1 MEGATDII
9 YNTLRATGLTWD
21 EGPDI
26 GGPVGPYVQS
36 QRMGMFKQYAEQLV
50 KAGKAYYCFCTEERL
65 NDLHEQQK
73 ANGEMSHY
81 DGHCRDLP
89 QEEIN
94 AKLAA
99 GVPYVIRQKIPAEG
113 VTGFDDVV
121 YGHIEVNN
129 SELDDQ
135 ILIKTDGMPTYNF
148 ANVVDDHL
156 MGITHVIRGSEYLSS
171 TPKYNLLYQAFGWEV
186 PTYIHCPP
194 VMKDAQHKLSKR
206 NGDASYQDLVAKGY
220 LPAAVLNYLLL
231 LGWAPEGEQEIFS
244 LDEMIKIWDPARIS
258 KSPAIFDP
266 LKLRAINAAYIRALP
281 AEEFRKLADPFIDQ
295 AVHVQID
302 RDLLCANLQPRCEVL
317 EDIPPQLDFFDAVL
331 PIDAEM
337 YRNKK
342 QKTTPE
348 SAKEA
353 LSALLPVL
361 EAQTDYDT
369 QKISASYAASIRN
382 TSGTSVTNKVASLQV
397 QLEQKQANAASLQ
410 EKLTEAQEDY
420 QDALETYE
428 AAKEGYEGAGTDN
441 TVNFMTIQNG
451 YLSARSKYQ
460 QAKSALTQAE
470 DALSENESAITDLQ
484 NQLAAAQA
492 KQKID
497 KLDTEE
503 TYQEAVITGQN
514 AQTTYNA
521 AVEDLKETLQEAEET
536 KEKREE
542 QLQAFEDFVGSDG
555 ILYATE
561 DGVITEVSYEAGDR
575 LTTTGALFSY
585 ATSDDMRIS
594 VDVTQED
601 IVDLQVGDAVDITF
615 TAYPEDSYTGSI
627 LSINTTA
634 TSDYSNT
641 VSYTV
646 EISVEG
652 ELEQLYGGMTA
663 DVIFVTEEK
672 EDVLYVSRKA
682 IVEENGKTY
691 VYRKTALGGR
701 ELAEVETGITNGVD
715 IEILSGLEEGDTI
728 YLASKV
734 SSEAEVKSTEETADS
749 GSSSDTAVGSDMEL
763 QEFDESLMPEDM
775 QMPSGGA
782 MPQGGPGGSGSDS
795 FGGGMPG
802 GPGGQ

>member
-1 MEGATDII
+1 MKLKRPHFEK
-9 YNTLRATGLTWD
+9 LKSLTK
-21 EGPDI
+21 
-26 GGPVGPYVQS
+26 
-36 QRMGMFKQYAEQLV
+36 KQKKLIL
-50 KAGKAYYCFCTEERL
+50 AGIA
-65 NDLHEQQK
+65 
-73 ANGEMSHY
+73 
-81 DGHCRDLP
+81 
-89 QEEIN
+89 
-94 AKLAA
+94 
-99 GVPYVIRQKIPAEG
+99 
-113 VTGFDDVV
+113 
-121 YGHIEVNN
+121 
-129 SELDDQ
+129 
-135 ILIKTDGMPTYNF
+135 
-148 ANVVDDHL
+148 
-156 MGITHVIRGSEYLSS
+156 
-171 TPKYNLLYQAFGWEV
+171 
-186 PTYIHCPP
+186 
-194 VMKDAQHKLSKR
+194 
-206 NGDASYQDLVAKGY
+206 
-220 LPAAVLNYLLL
+220 LLL
-231 LGWAPEGEQEIFS
+231 LILAACYTVFIAPLLQKEQWIYKEETVERGTLKVGVTESGSLEYNTKSIDYDLTLDVSDDDEDDSDDDDDTVQKYLKIEEIYAASGQRVTEGEE
-244 LDEMIKIWDPARIS
+244 L
-258 KSPAIFDP
+258 
-266 LKLRAINAAYIRALP
+266 LKFTEDSVEAVRALLQNAVVEAQADY
-281 AEEFRKLADPFIDQ
+281 AE
-295 AVHVQID
+295 
-302 RDLLCANLQPRCEVL
+302 
-317 EDIPPQLDFFDAVL
+317 
-331 PIDAEM
+331 AEST
-337 YRNKK
+337 Y
-342 QKTTPE
+342 E
-348 SAKEA
+348 
-353 LSALLPVL
+353 LSLL

-782 MPQGGPGGSGSDS
+782 MPQGGPGGGNSGS
-795 FGGGMPG
+795 FGGGMPR

>member
-1 MEGATDII
+1 MKLKSPHFDK
-9 YNTLRATGLTWD
+9 LKSLTK
-21 EGPDI
+21 
-26 GGPVGPYVQS
+26 
-36 QRMGMFKQYAEQLV
+36 KQKKLIL
-50 KAGKAYYCFCTEERL
+50 AGIA
-65 NDLHEQQK
+65 
-73 ANGEMSHY
+73 
-81 DGHCRDLP
+81 
-89 QEEIN
+89 
-94 AKLAA
+94 
-99 GVPYVIRQKIPAEG
+99 
-113 VTGFDDVV
+113 
-121 YGHIEVNN
+121 
-129 SELDDQ
+129 
-135 ILIKTDGMPTYNF
+135 
-148 ANVVDDHL
+148 
-156 MGITHVIRGSEYLSS
+156 
-171 TPKYNLLYQAFGWEV
+171 
-186 PTYIHCPP
+186 
-194 VMKDAQHKLSKR
+194 
-206 NGDASYQDLVAKGY
+206 
-220 LPAAVLNYLLL
+220 LLL
-231 LGWAPEGEQEIFS
+231 LILAACYTVFIAPLLQKEQWIYKEETVERGTLKVGVTESGSLEYNTKSIDYDLTLDVSDDDEDDSDDDDDTVQKYLKIEEIYAASGQRVTEGEE
-244 LDEMIKIWDPARIS
+244 L
-258 KSPAIFDP
+258 
-266 LKLRAINAAYIRALP
+266 LKFTEDSVEAVRALLQNAVVEAQADY
-281 AEEFRKLADPFIDQ
+281 AE
-295 AVHVQID
+295 
-302 RDLLCANLQPRCEVL
+302 
-317 EDIPPQLDFFDAVL
+317 
-331 PIDAEM
+331 AEST
-337 YRNKK
+337 Y
-342 QKTTPE
+342 E
-348 SAKEA
+348 
-353 LSALLPVL
+353 LSLL

-397 QLEQKQANAASLQ
+397 QLEQKQANTASLQ
-410 EKLTEAQEDY
+410 EKLTETQEDY

-782 MPQGGPGGSGSDS
+782 MPQGGPGGGNSGS
-795 FGGGMPG
+795 FGGGMPR

>member
-1 MEGATDII
+1 MKLKRPHFDK
-9 YNTLRATGLTWD
+9 LKSLT
-21 EGPDI
+21 
-26 GGPVGPYVQS
+26 
-36 QRMGMFKQYAEQLV
+36 
-50 KAGKAYYCFCTEERL
+50 
-65 NDLHEQQK
+65 
-73 ANGEMSHY
+73 
-81 DGHCRDLP
+81 
-89 QEEIN
+89 
-94 AKLAA
+94 
-99 GVPYVIRQKIPAEG
+99 
-113 VTGFDDVV
+113 
-121 YGHIEVNN
+121 
-129 SELDDQ
+129 
-135 ILIKTDGMPTYNF
+135 
-148 ANVVDDHL
+148 
-156 MGITHVIRGSEYLSS
+156 
-171 TPKYNLLYQAFGWEV
+171 
-186 PTYIHCPP
+186 
-194 VMKDAQHKLSKR
+194 
-206 NGDASYQDLVAKGY
+206 
-220 LPAAVLNYLLL
+220 
-231 LGWAPEGEQEIFS
+231 
-244 LDEMIKIWDPARIS
+244 
-258 KSPAIFDP
+258 
-266 LKLRAINAAYIRALP
+266 
-281 AEEFRKLADPFIDQ
+281 
-295 AVHVQID
+295 
-302 RDLLCANLQPRCEVL
+302 
-317 EDIPPQLDFFDAVL
+317 
-331 PIDAEM
+331 
-337 YRNKK
+337 KK
-342 QKTTPE
+342 QKKLILAGIALFLLILAASYTVFIAPLLQKEQWIYKEETVERGTLKVGVTE
-348 SAKEA
+348 SGSLEYNTKSIDYDLNLDVSDDDEDDSDDDDDTVQKYLKIEEIYAASGQRVTEGEELLKFTEDSVEA
-353 LSALLPVL
+353 VRALLQNAVVEAQADYAEAESTYELSLL

-652 ELEQLYGGMTA
+652 ALEKLYGGMTA

-672 EDVLYVSRKA
+672 EDILYVSRKA

-782 MPQGGPGGSGSDS
+782 MPQGGPGGSGSGS

>member
-1 MEGATDII
+1 MKLKRPHFDK
-9 YNTLRATGLTWD
+9 LKSLT
-21 EGPDI
+21 
-26 GGPVGPYVQS
+26 
-36 QRMGMFKQYAEQLV
+36 
-50 KAGKAYYCFCTEERL
+50 
-65 NDLHEQQK
+65 
-73 ANGEMSHY
+73 
-81 DGHCRDLP
+81 
-89 QEEIN
+89 
-94 AKLAA
+94 
-99 GVPYVIRQKIPAEG
+99 
-113 VTGFDDVV
+113 
-121 YGHIEVNN
+121 
-129 SELDDQ
+129 
-135 ILIKTDGMPTYNF
+135 
-148 ANVVDDHL
+148 
-156 MGITHVIRGSEYLSS
+156 
-171 TPKYNLLYQAFGWEV
+171 
-186 PTYIHCPP
+186 
-194 VMKDAQHKLSKR
+194 
-206 NGDASYQDLVAKGY
+206 
-220 LPAAVLNYLLL
+220 
-231 LGWAPEGEQEIFS
+231 
-244 LDEMIKIWDPARIS
+244 
-258 KSPAIFDP
+258 
-266 LKLRAINAAYIRALP
+266 
-281 AEEFRKLADPFIDQ
+281 
-295 AVHVQID
+295 
-302 RDLLCANLQPRCEVL
+302 
-317 EDIPPQLDFFDAVL
+317 
-331 PIDAEM
+331 
-337 YRNKK
+337 KK
-342 QKTTPE
+342 QKKLILAGIALFLLILAASYTVFIAPLLQKEQWIYKEETVERGTLKVGVTE
-348 SAKEA
+348 SGSLEYNTKSIDYNLDLDVSDDDEDDSEEDDDDTVQKYLKIEEIYAASGQRVTEGEELLKFTEDSVEA
-353 LSALLPVL
+353 VRALLQNAVVEAQADYAEAESTYELSLL

-397 QLEQKQANAASLQ
+397 QLEQKQANTASLQ
-410 EKLTEAQEDY
+410 EKLTETQEDY
-420 QDALETYE
+420 QDALEDYE

-521 AVEDLKETLQEAEET
+521 TVEDLKETLQEAEET

-555 ILYATE
+555 IIYATE

-575 LTTTGALFSY
+575 LTTGALSSY

-601 IVDLQVGDAVDITF
+601 IVDLKVGDAVDITF

-734 SSEAEVKSTEETADS
+734 SSEEEVKSTEETADS
-749 GSSSDTAVGSDMEL
+749 GSSSDTAVGSDT
-763 QEFDESLMPEDM
+763 EFGMSEDM
-775 QMPSGGA
+775 QMPGGGD
-782 MPQGGPGGSGSDS
+782 MPQGGPGGGNSGN

>member
-1 MEGATDII
+1 MKLKRPHFEK
-9 YNTLRATGLTWD
+9 LKSLTK
-21 EGPDI
+21 
-26 GGPVGPYVQS
+26 
-36 QRMGMFKQYAEQLV
+36 KQKKLIL
-50 KAGKAYYCFCTEERL
+50 AGIA
-65 NDLHEQQK
+65 
-73 ANGEMSHY
+73 
-81 DGHCRDLP
+81 
-89 QEEIN
+89 
-94 AKLAA
+94 
-99 GVPYVIRQKIPAEG
+99 
-113 VTGFDDVV
+113 
-121 YGHIEVNN
+121 
-129 SELDDQ
+129 
-135 ILIKTDGMPTYNF
+135 
-148 ANVVDDHL
+148 
-156 MGITHVIRGSEYLSS
+156 
-171 TPKYNLLYQAFGWEV
+171 
-186 PTYIHCPP
+186 
-194 VMKDAQHKLSKR
+194 
-206 NGDASYQDLVAKGY
+206 
-220 LPAAVLNYLLL
+220 LLL
-231 LGWAPEGEQEIFS
+231 LILAACYTVFIAPYLQKEQWIYKEETVERGTLKVGVTESGSLEYNTKSVDYDLDLDVSDDDDDSEDGDDDDDTVQKYLKIEEIYAASGQRVTEGEE
-244 LDEMIKIWDPARIS
+244 L
-258 KSPAIFDP
+258 
-266 LKLRAINAAYIRALP
+266 LKFTEDSVEAVRALLQNAVVEAQADY
-281 AEEFRKLADPFIDQ
+281 AE
-295 AVHVQID
+295 
-302 RDLLCANLQPRCEVL
+302 
-317 EDIPPQLDFFDAVL
+317 
-331 PIDAEM
+331 AEST
-337 YRNKK
+337 Y
-342 QKTTPE
+342 E
-348 SAKEA
+348 
-353 LSALLPVL
+353 LSLL

-382 TSGTSVTNKVASLQV
+382 TSGTSVTNNVASLQV
-397 QLEQKQANAASLQ
+397 QLEQKQANTASLK

-428 AAKEGYEGAGTDN
+428 AAKEDYENAGMDN
-441 TVNFMTIQNG
+441 TVNYMIFQSG
-451 YLSARSKYQ
+451 YLSVRSQYQ

-470 DALSENESAITDLQ
+470 TAVADNENAITDLQ

-492 KQKID
+492 KQNID
-497 KLDTEE
+497 KLDAEE

-521 AVEDLKETLQEAEET
+521 TVEDLKETLQEAKET

-561 DGVITEVSYEAGDR
+561 DGVITEVSQEAGDR
-575 LTTTGALFSY
+575 LTTTGTLFSY
-585 ATSDDMRIS
+585 ATAEDLQIS

-646 EISVEG
+646 EISVEA

-691 VYRKTALGGR
+691 VYRKTALGGK
-701 ELAEVETGITNGVD
+701 ELSEVETGITNGVD

-734 SSEAEVKSTEETADS
+734 SSEAEVKCTEEASDS
-749 GSSSDTAVGSDMEL
+749 GSSTDTTTGGDMEF
-763 QEFDESLMPEDM
+763 QMSEDM
-775 QMPSGGA
+775 QMPGGGD
-782 MPQGGPGGSGSDS
+782 MPQGGPGGGNSGS

>member
-1 MEGATDII
+1 MKLKRPHFEK
-9 YNTLRATGLTWD
+9 LKSLTK
-21 EGPDI
+21 
-26 GGPVGPYVQS
+26 
-36 QRMGMFKQYAEQLV
+36 KQKKLIL
-50 KAGKAYYCFCTEERL
+50 AGIA
-65 NDLHEQQK
+65 
-73 ANGEMSHY
+73 
-81 DGHCRDLP
+81 
-89 QEEIN
+89 
-94 AKLAA
+94 
-99 GVPYVIRQKIPAEG
+99 
-113 VTGFDDVV
+113 
-121 YGHIEVNN
+121 
-129 SELDDQ
+129 
-135 ILIKTDGMPTYNF
+135 
-148 ANVVDDHL
+148 
-156 MGITHVIRGSEYLSS
+156 
-171 TPKYNLLYQAFGWEV
+171 
-186 PTYIHCPP
+186 
-194 VMKDAQHKLSKR
+194 
-206 NGDASYQDLVAKGY
+206 
-220 LPAAVLNYLLL
+220 LLL
-231 LGWAPEGEQEIFS
+231 LILAACYTVFIAPLLQKEQWIYKEETVERGTLKVGVTESGSLEYNTKSIDYDLNLDVSDDDEDDSDDDDDTVQKYLKIEEIYAASGQRVMEGEE
-244 LDEMIKIWDPARIS
+244 L
-258 KSPAIFDP
+258 
-266 LKLRAINAAYIRALP
+266 LKFTEDSVEAVRALLQNAVVKAQSDY
-281 AEEFRKLADPFIDQ
+281 AE
-295 AVHVQID
+295 
-302 RDLLCANLQPRCEVL
+302 
-317 EDIPPQLDFFDAVL
+317 
-331 PIDAEM
+331 AEST
-337 YRNKK
+337 Y
-342 QKTTPE
+342 E
-348 SAKEA
+348 
-353 LSALLPVL
+353 LSLL

-382 TSGTSVTNKVASLQV
+382 TSGTSVTNNVASLQV
-397 QLEQKQANAASLQ
+397 QLEQKQANTASLQ
-410 EKLTEAQEDY
+410 EKLTQAQEDY

-451 YLSARSKYQ
+451 YLSARTKYQ

-470 DALSENESAITDLQ
+470 TAVTDNENAITELT

-503 TYQEAVITGQN
+503 TYQEA
-514 AQTTYNA
+514 
-521 AVEDLKETLQEAEET
+521 EET

-542 QLQAFEDFVGSDG
+542 QLEAFEDFVGSDG

-749 GSSSDTAVGSDMEL
+749 GSGSDTAVGSDT
-763 QEFDESLMPEDM
+763 EFEMSEDM
-775 QMPSGGA
+775 QMPGGGD
-782 MPQGGPGGSGSDS
+782 MPQGGPGGGNSGS
-795 FGGGMPG
+795 FGGGMPR

>member
-1 MEGATDII
+1 M
-9 YNTLRATGLTWD
+9 
-21 EGPDI
+21 
-26 GGPVGPYVQS
+26 
-36 QRMGMFKQYAEQLV
+36 
-50 KAGKAYYCFCTEERL
+50 
-65 NDLHEQQK
+65 
-73 ANGEMSHY
+73 
-81 DGHCRDLP
+81 
-89 QEEIN
+89 
-94 AKLAA
+94 KL
-99 GVPYVIRQKIPAEG
+99 
-113 VTGFDDVV
+113 
-121 YGHIEVNN
+121 
-129 SELDDQ
+129 
-135 ILIKTDGMPTYNF
+135 
-148 ANVVDDHL
+148 
-156 MGITHVIRGSEYLSS
+156 
-171 TPKYNLLYQAFGWEV
+171 
-186 PTYIHCPP
+186 
-194 VMKDAQHKLSKR
+194 
-206 NGDASYQDLVAKGY
+206 
-220 LPAAVLNYLLL
+220 
-231 LGWAPEGEQEIFS
+231 
-244 LDEMIKIWDPARIS
+244 
-258 KSPAIFDP
+258 KSPHFDK
-266 LKLRAINAAYIRALP
+266 LKSLT
-281 AEEFRKLADPFIDQ
+281 
-295 AVHVQID
+295 
-302 RDLLCANLQPRCEVL
+302 
-317 EDIPPQLDFFDAVL
+317 
-331 PIDAEM
+331 
-337 YRNKK
+337 KK
-342 QKTTPE
+342 QKKLILAGIALFLLILAASYTVFIAPLLQKEQWIYKEETVERGTLKVGVTE
-348 SAKEA
+348 SGSLEYNTKSIDYDLNLDVSDDDEDDSDDDDDTVQKYLKIEEIYAASGQRVTEGEELLKFTEDSVEA
-353 LSALLPVL
+353 VRALLQNAVVEAQADYAEAESTYELSLL

-521 AVEDLKETLQEAEET
+521 VVEDLKETLQEAEET

-782 MPQGGPGGSGSDS
+782 MPQGGPGGGNSGS
-795 FGGGMPG
+795 FGGGMPR

>member
-1 MEGATDII
+1 M
-9 YNTLRATGLTWD
+9 
-21 EGPDI
+21 
-26 GGPVGPYVQS
+26 
-36 QRMGMFKQYAEQLV
+36 
-50 KAGKAYYCFCTEERL
+50 
-65 NDLHEQQK
+65 
-73 ANGEMSHY
+73 
-81 DGHCRDLP
+81 
-89 QEEIN
+89 
-94 AKLAA
+94 KL
-99 GVPYVIRQKIPAEG
+99 
-113 VTGFDDVV
+113 
-121 YGHIEVNN
+121 
-129 SELDDQ
+129 
-135 ILIKTDGMPTYNF
+135 
-148 ANVVDDHL
+148 
-156 MGITHVIRGSEYLSS
+156 
-171 TPKYNLLYQAFGWEV
+171 
-186 PTYIHCPP
+186 
-194 VMKDAQHKLSKR
+194 
-206 NGDASYQDLVAKGY
+206 
-220 LPAAVLNYLLL
+220 
-231 LGWAPEGEQEIFS
+231 
-244 LDEMIKIWDPARIS
+244 
-258 KSPAIFDP
+258 KSPHFDK
-266 LKLRAINAAYIRALP
+266 LKSLT
-281 AEEFRKLADPFIDQ
+281 
-295 AVHVQID
+295 
-302 RDLLCANLQPRCEVL
+302 
-317 EDIPPQLDFFDAVL
+317 
-331 PIDAEM
+331 
-337 YRNKK
+337 KK
-342 QKTTPE
+342 QKKLILAGIALFLLILAASYTVFIAPLLQKEQWIYKEETVERGTLKVGVTE
-348 SAKEA
+348 SGSLEYNTKSIDYDLNLDVSDDDEDDSDDDDDTVQKYLKIEEIYAASGQRVTEGEELLKFTEDSVEA
-353 LSALLPVL
+353 VRALLQNAVVEAQADYAEAESTYELSLL

-397 QLEQKQANAASLQ
+397 QLEQKQANTASLQ
-410 EKLTEAQEDY
+410 EKLTETQEDY
-420 QDALETYE
+420 QDALEDYE

-652 ELEQLYGGMTA
+652 ALEKLYGRMTA

-672 EDVLYVSRKA
+672 EDILYVSRKA

-691 VYRKTALGGR
+691 VYRKTALGGK

-734 SSEAEVKSTEETADS
+734 SSEAEVKSTQEDS
-749 GSSSDTAVGSDMEL
+749 GSSADTTTGSDMEL
-763 QEFDESLMPEDM
+763 QEFDESLMPEDI

-782 MPQGGPGGSGSDS
+782 MPQGGPGGGDSGS

>member
-1 MEGATDII
+1 MEAV
-9 YNTLRATGLTWD
+9 RALLQNAVVEAQAD
-21 EGPDI
+21 
-26 GGPVGPYVQS
+26 
-36 QRMGMFKQYAEQLV
+36 YAE
-50 KAGKAYYCFCTEERL
+50 
-65 NDLHEQQK
+65 
-73 ANGEMSHY
+73 
-81 DGHCRDLP
+81 
-89 QEEIN
+89 
-94 AKLAA
+94 
-99 GVPYVIRQKIPAEG
+99 AES
-113 VTGFDDVV
+113 T
-121 YGHIEVNN
+121 Y
-129 SELDDQ
+129 EL
-135 ILIKTDGMPTYNF
+135 
-148 ANVVDDHL
+148 
-156 MGITHVIRGSEYLSS
+156 
-171 TPKYNLLYQAFGWEV
+171 
-186 PTYIHCPP
+186 
-194 VMKDAQHKLSKR
+194 
-206 NGDASYQDLVAKGY
+206 
-220 LPAAVLNYLLL
+220 
-231 LGWAPEGEQEIFS
+231 S
-244 LDEMIKIWDPARIS
+244 L
-258 KSPAIFDP
+258 
-266 LKLRAINAAYIRALP
+266 
-281 AEEFRKLADPFIDQ
+281 
-295 AVHVQID
+295 
-302 RDLLCANLQPRCEVL
+302 
-317 EDIPPQLDFFDAVL
+317 
-331 PIDAEM
+331 
-337 YRNKK
+337 
-342 QKTTPE
+342 
-348 SAKEA
+348 
-353 LSALLPVL
+353 L

-382 TSGTSVTNKVASLQV
+382 TSGTSVTNNVASLQV
-397 QLEQKQANAASLQ
+397 QLEQKKANTASLQ
-410 EKLTEAQEDY
+410 EKLAEAQEDY

-428 AAKEGYEGAGTDN
+428 AAGEGYEDAGMDN
-441 TVNFMTIQNG
+441 TVNFMVIQSG
-451 YLSARSKYQ
+451 YLSAKTQYQ

-470 DALSENESAITDLQ
+470 TAVTDNESAIADLE
-484 NQLAAAQA
+484 NQLTAARA
-492 KQKID
+492 KQNID
-497 KLDTEE
+497 RLDTEE

-514 AQTTYNA
+514 AETTYNA

-542 QLQAFEDFVGSDG
+542 QLQAFEDFVGSNG

-749 GSSSDTAVGSDMEL
+749 GSSADTTTGSDMEL
-763 QEFDESLMPEDM
+763 QKFDESLMPEDM
-775 QMPSGGA
+775 QMPSGGE
-782 MPQGGPGGSGSDS
+782 MPQGGPGGSNSDS

>member
-1 MEGATDII
+1 MKLKSPHFDK
-9 YNTLRATGLTWD
+9 LKSLTK
-21 EGPDI
+21 
-26 GGPVGPYVQS
+26 
-36 QRMGMFKQYAEQLV
+36 KQKKLIL
-50 KAGKAYYCFCTEERL
+50 AGIA
-65 NDLHEQQK
+65 
-73 ANGEMSHY
+73 
-81 DGHCRDLP
+81 
-89 QEEIN
+89 
-94 AKLAA
+94 
-99 GVPYVIRQKIPAEG
+99 
-113 VTGFDDVV
+113 
-121 YGHIEVNN
+121 
-129 SELDDQ
+129 
-135 ILIKTDGMPTYNF
+135 
-148 ANVVDDHL
+148 
-156 MGITHVIRGSEYLSS
+156 
-171 TPKYNLLYQAFGWEV
+171 
-186 PTYIHCPP
+186 
-194 VMKDAQHKLSKR
+194 
-206 NGDASYQDLVAKGY
+206 
-220 LPAAVLNYLLL
+220 LLL
-231 LGWAPEGEQEIFS
+231 LILAACYTVFIAPLLQKEQWIYKEETVERGTLKVGVTESGSLEYNTKSIDYDLTLDVSDDDEDDSDDDDDTVQKYLKIEEIYAASGQRVTEGEE
-244 LDEMIKIWDPARIS
+244 L
-258 KSPAIFDP
+258 
-266 LKLRAINAAYIRALP
+266 LKFTEDSVEAVRALLQNAVVEAQADY
-281 AEEFRKLADPFIDQ
+281 AE
-295 AVHVQID
+295 
-302 RDLLCANLQPRCEVL
+302 
-317 EDIPPQLDFFDAVL
+317 
-331 PIDAEM
+331 AEST
-337 YRNKK
+337 Y
-342 QKTTPE
+342 E
-348 SAKEA
+348 
-353 LSALLPVL
+353 LSLL

-555 ILYATE
+555 IIYATE

-575 LTTTGALFSY
+575 LTTTGALSSY

-601 IVDLQVGDAVDITF
+601 IVDLQVGDAVDIAF
-615 TAYPEDSYTGSI
+615 TAYPEESYTGSI

-646 EISVEG
+646 EISAEG
-652 ELEQLYGGMTA
+652 ALEKLYGGMTA

-672 EDVLYVSRKA
+672 EDVIYVSRKA

-691 VYRKTALGGR
+691 VYRKTALGGK

-734 SSEAEVKSTEETADS
+734 SSEAEVKSTQEDS
-749 GSSSDTAVGSDMEL
+749 GSSADTTTGSDMEL
-763 QEFDESLMPEDM
+763 QEFNESLMPEDM

-782 MPQGGPGGSGSDS
+782 MPQGGPGGSNSDS

-802 GPGGQ
+802 GPGRQ

>member
-1 MEGATDII
+1 MKLKRPHFEK
-9 YNTLRATGLTWD
+9 LKSLTK
-21 EGPDI
+21 
-26 GGPVGPYVQS
+26 
-36 QRMGMFKQYAEQLV
+36 KQKKLIL
-50 KAGKAYYCFCTEERL
+50 AGIA
-65 NDLHEQQK
+65 
-73 ANGEMSHY
+73 
-81 DGHCRDLP
+81 
-89 QEEIN
+89 
-94 AKLAA
+94 
-99 GVPYVIRQKIPAEG
+99 
-113 VTGFDDVV
+113 
-121 YGHIEVNN
+121 
-129 SELDDQ
+129 
-135 ILIKTDGMPTYNF
+135 
-148 ANVVDDHL
+148 
-156 MGITHVIRGSEYLSS
+156 
-171 TPKYNLLYQAFGWEV
+171 
-186 PTYIHCPP
+186 
-194 VMKDAQHKLSKR
+194 
-206 NGDASYQDLVAKGY
+206 
-220 LPAAVLNYLLL
+220 LLL
-231 LGWAPEGEQEIFS
+231 LILAACYTVFIAPLLQKEQWIYKEETVERGTLKVGVTESGSLEYNTKSVDYDLDLDVSDDDDDSEDGDDEDDTVQKYLKIEEIYAASGQRVTEGEE
-244 LDEMIKIWDPARIS
+244 L
-258 KSPAIFDP
+258 
-266 LKLRAINAAYIRALP
+266 LKFTEDSVEAVRALLQNAMVEAQADY
-281 AEEFRKLADPFIDQ
+281 AE
-295 AVHVQID
+295 
-302 RDLLCANLQPRCEVL
+302 
-317 EDIPPQLDFFDAVL
+317 
-331 PIDAEM
+331 AEST
-337 YRNKK
+337 Y
-342 QKTTPE
+342 E
-348 SAKEA
+348 
-353 LSALLPVL
+353 LSLL

-382 TSGTSVTNKVASLQV
+382 TSGTSVTNNVASLQV
-397 QLEQKQANAASLQ
+397 QLEQKQANTASLQ

-428 AAKEGYEGAGTDN
+428 AAKEDYENAGMDN
-441 TVNFMTIQNG
+441 TVNYMIFQSG
-451 YLSARSKYQ
+451 YLSARSQYQ

-470 DALSENESAITDLQ
+470 TAVADNENAITDLQ

-492 KQKID
+492 KQNID
-497 KLDTEE
+497 KLDAEE

-521 AVEDLKETLQEAEET
+521 TVEDLKETLQEAEET

-561 DGVITEVSYEAGDR
+561 DGVITEVSQEAGDR
-575 LTTTGALFSY
+575 LTTTGTLFSY
-585 ATSDDMRIS
+585 ATAEDLQIS

-691 VYRKTALGGR
+691 VYRKTALGGK
-701 ELAEVETGITNGVD
+701 ELSEVETGITNGVD

-734 SSEAEVKSTEETADS
+734 SSEAEVKSTEEASDS
-749 GSSSDTAVGSDMEL
+749 GSSTDTTTGGDMEF
-763 QEFDESLMPEDM
+763 QMSEDM
-775 QMPSGGA
+775 QMPGGGD
-782 MPQGGPGGSGSDS
+782 MPQGGPWAGNSGS

>member
-1 MEGATDII
+1 MKLKSPHFDK
-9 YNTLRATGLTWD
+9 LKSLTK
-21 EGPDI
+21 
-26 GGPVGPYVQS
+26 
-36 QRMGMFKQYAEQLV
+36 KQKKLIL
-50 KAGKAYYCFCTEERL
+50 AGIA
-65 NDLHEQQK
+65 
-73 ANGEMSHY
+73 
-81 DGHCRDLP
+81 
-89 QEEIN
+89 
-94 AKLAA
+94 
-99 GVPYVIRQKIPAEG
+99 
-113 VTGFDDVV
+113 
-121 YGHIEVNN
+121 
-129 SELDDQ
+129 
-135 ILIKTDGMPTYNF
+135 
-148 ANVVDDHL
+148 
-156 MGITHVIRGSEYLSS
+156 
-171 TPKYNLLYQAFGWEV
+171 
-186 PTYIHCPP
+186 
-194 VMKDAQHKLSKR
+194 
-206 NGDASYQDLVAKGY
+206 
-220 LPAAVLNYLLL
+220 LLL
-231 LGWAPEGEQEIFS
+231 LILAACYTVFIAPLLQKEQWIYKEETVERGTLKVGVTESGSLEYNTKSIDYDLNLDVSDDDEDDSEEDDDDTVQKYLKIEEIYAASGQRVTEGEE
-244 LDEMIKIWDPARIS
+244 L
-258 KSPAIFDP
+258 
-266 LKLRAINAAYIRALP
+266 LKFTEDSVEAVRALLQNAVVEAQADY
-281 AEEFRKLADPFIDQ
+281 AE
-295 AVHVQID
+295 
-302 RDLLCANLQPRCEVL
+302 
-317 EDIPPQLDFFDAVL
+317 
-331 PIDAEM
+331 AEST
-337 YRNKK
+337 Y
-342 QKTTPE
+342 E
-348 SAKEA
+348 
-353 LSALLPVL
+353 LSLL

-382 TSGTSVTNKVASLQV
+382 TSGTSVTNNVASLQV
-397 QLEQKQANAASLQ
+397 QLEQKQANTASLQ
-410 EKLTEAQEDY
+410 EKLTETQEDY

-561 DGVITEVSYEAGDR
+561 DGVITEVSYEAGEGDR

-749 GSSSDTAVGSDMEL
+749 GSSSDTAVGSDME
-763 QEFDESLMPEDM
+763 FGKSEDM
-775 QMPSGGA
+775 QMPGGGD
-782 MPQGGPGGSGSDS
+782 MPQGGPGGSGSGS

>member
-1 MEGATDII
+1 MKLKRPHFDK
-9 YNTLRATGLTWD
+9 LKSLTK
-21 EGPDI
+21 
-26 GGPVGPYVQS
+26 
-36 QRMGMFKQYAEQLV
+36 KQKKLIL
-50 KAGKAYYCFCTEERL
+50 AGIA
-65 NDLHEQQK
+65 
-73 ANGEMSHY
+73 
-81 DGHCRDLP
+81 
-89 QEEIN
+89 
-94 AKLAA
+94 
-99 GVPYVIRQKIPAEG
+99 
-113 VTGFDDVV
+113 
-121 YGHIEVNN
+121 
-129 SELDDQ
+129 
-135 ILIKTDGMPTYNF
+135 
-148 ANVVDDHL
+148 
-156 MGITHVIRGSEYLSS
+156 
-171 TPKYNLLYQAFGWEV
+171 
-186 PTYIHCPP
+186 
-194 VMKDAQHKLSKR
+194 
-206 NGDASYQDLVAKGY
+206 
-220 LPAAVLNYLLL
+220 LLL
-231 LGWAPEGEQEIFS
+231 LILAACYTVFIAPLLQKEQWIYKEETVERGTLKVGVTESGSLEYNTKSIDYDLTLDVSDDDEDDSDDDDDTVQKYLKIEEIYAASGQRVTEGEE
-244 LDEMIKIWDPARIS
+244 L
-258 KSPAIFDP
+258 
-266 LKLRAINAAYIRALP
+266 LKFTEDSVEAVRALLQNAVVEAQADY
-281 AEEFRKLADPFIDQ
+281 AE
-295 AVHVQID
+295 
-302 RDLLCANLQPRCEVL
+302 
-317 EDIPPQLDFFDAVL
+317 
-331 PIDAEM
+331 AEST
-337 YRNKK
+337 Y
-342 QKTTPE
+342 E
-348 SAKEA
+348 
-353 LSALLPVL
+353 LSLL

-382 TSGTSVTNKVASLQV
+382 TSGTSVTNNVASLQV
-397 QLEQKQANAASLQ
+397 QLEQKQANTASLQ
-410 EKLTEAQEDY
+410 EKLTQAQEDY

-451 YLSARSKYQ
+451 YLSARTKYQ
-460 QAKSALTQAE
+460 QAKAALTQAE
-470 DALSENESAITDLQ
+470 TAVTDNESAITDLE
-484 NQLAAAQA
+484 NQLAAARA
-492 KQKID
+492 KQTID

-521 AVEDLKETLQEAEET
+521 TVEDLKETLQEAEET

-585 ATSDDMRIS
+585 ATSDGMRIS

-782 MPQGGPGGSGSDS
+782 MPQGGPGGGNSGS
-795 FGGGMPG
+795 FGGGMPR

>member
-1 MEGATDII
+1 MKLKSPHFDK
-9 YNTLRATGLTWD
+9 LKSLTK
-21 EGPDI
+21 
-26 GGPVGPYVQS
+26 
-36 QRMGMFKQYAEQLV
+36 KQKKLIL
-50 KAGKAYYCFCTEERL
+50 AGIA
-65 NDLHEQQK
+65 
-73 ANGEMSHY
+73 
-81 DGHCRDLP
+81 
-89 QEEIN
+89 
-94 AKLAA
+94 
-99 GVPYVIRQKIPAEG
+99 
-113 VTGFDDVV
+113 
-121 YGHIEVNN
+121 
-129 SELDDQ
+129 
-135 ILIKTDGMPTYNF
+135 
-148 ANVVDDHL
+148 
-156 MGITHVIRGSEYLSS
+156 
-171 TPKYNLLYQAFGWEV
+171 
-186 PTYIHCPP
+186 
-194 VMKDAQHKLSKR
+194 
-206 NGDASYQDLVAKGY
+206 
-220 LPAAVLNYLLL
+220 LLL
-231 LGWAPEGEQEIFS
+231 LILAACYTVFIAPLLQKEQWIYKEETVERGPLKVGVTESGSLEYNTKSIDYDLTLDVSDDDEDDSDDDDDTVQKYLKIEEIYAASGQRVTEGEE
-244 LDEMIKIWDPARIS
+244 L
-258 KSPAIFDP
+258 
-266 LKLRAINAAYIRALP
+266 LKFTEDSVEAVRALLQNAVVEAQADY
-281 AEEFRKLADPFIDQ
+281 AE
-295 AVHVQID
+295 
-302 RDLLCANLQPRCEVL
+302 
-317 EDIPPQLDFFDAVL
+317 
-331 PIDAEM
+331 AEST
-337 YRNKK
+337 Y
-342 QKTTPE
+342 E
-348 SAKEA
+348 
-353 LSALLPVL
+353 LSLL

-782 MPQGGPGGSGSDS
+782 MPQGGPGGGNSGS
-795 FGGGMPG
+795 FGGGMPR

>member
-1 MEGATDII
+1 MKLKRPHFEK
-9 YNTLRATGLTWD
+9 LKSLT
-21 EGPDI
+21 
-26 GGPVGPYVQS
+26 
-36 QRMGMFKQYAEQLV
+36 
-50 KAGKAYYCFCTEERL
+50 
-65 NDLHEQQK
+65 
-73 ANGEMSHY
+73 
-81 DGHCRDLP
+81 
-89 QEEIN
+89 
-94 AKLAA
+94 
-99 GVPYVIRQKIPAEG
+99 
-113 VTGFDDVV
+113 
-121 YGHIEVNN
+121 
-129 SELDDQ
+129 
-135 ILIKTDGMPTYNF
+135 
-148 ANVVDDHL
+148 
-156 MGITHVIRGSEYLSS
+156 
-171 TPKYNLLYQAFGWEV
+171 
-186 PTYIHCPP
+186 
-194 VMKDAQHKLSKR
+194 
-206 NGDASYQDLVAKGY
+206 
-220 LPAAVLNYLLL
+220 
-231 LGWAPEGEQEIFS
+231 
-244 LDEMIKIWDPARIS
+244 
-258 KSPAIFDP
+258 
-266 LKLRAINAAYIRALP
+266 
-281 AEEFRKLADPFIDQ
+281 
-295 AVHVQID
+295 
-302 RDLLCANLQPRCEVL
+302 
-317 EDIPPQLDFFDAVL
+317 
-331 PIDAEM
+331 
-337 YRNKK
+337 KK
-342 QKTTPE
+342 QKKLILAGIALFLLILAASYTVFIAPLLQKEQWIYKEETVERGTLKVGVTE
-348 SAKEA
+348 SGSLEYNTKSIDYDLNLDVSDDDEDDSDDDDDTVQKYLKIEEIYAASGQRVTEGEELLKFTEDSVEA
-353 LSALLPVL
+353 VRALLQNAVVEAQADYAEAESTYELSLL

-542 QLQAFEDFVGSDG
+542 QLQAFEAFIGSDG
-555 ILYATE
+555 ILYAAE

-585 ATSDDMRIS
+585 ATSDGMRIS

-652 ELEQLYGGMTA
+652 ALEKLYGGMTA

-672 EDVLYVSRKA
+672 EDILYVSRKA

-782 MPQGGPGGSGSDS
+782 MPQGGPGGSNSDS

>member
-1 MEGATDII
+1 M
-9 YNTLRATGLTWD
+9 
-21 EGPDI
+21 
-26 GGPVGPYVQS
+26 
-36 QRMGMFKQYAEQLV
+36 
-50 KAGKAYYCFCTEERL
+50 
-65 NDLHEQQK
+65 
-73 ANGEMSHY
+73 
-81 DGHCRDLP
+81 
-89 QEEIN
+89 
-94 AKLAA
+94 KL
-99 GVPYVIRQKIPAEG
+99 
-113 VTGFDDVV
+113 
-121 YGHIEVNN
+121 
-129 SELDDQ
+129 
-135 ILIKTDGMPTYNF
+135 
-148 ANVVDDHL
+148 
-156 MGITHVIRGSEYLSS
+156 
-171 TPKYNLLYQAFGWEV
+171 
-186 PTYIHCPP
+186 
-194 VMKDAQHKLSKR
+194 
-206 NGDASYQDLVAKGY
+206 
-220 LPAAVLNYLLL
+220 
-231 LGWAPEGEQEIFS
+231 
-244 LDEMIKIWDPARIS
+244 
-258 KSPAIFDP
+258 KSPHFDK
-266 LKLRAINAAYIRALP
+266 LKSLT
-281 AEEFRKLADPFIDQ
+281 
-295 AVHVQID
+295 
-302 RDLLCANLQPRCEVL
+302 
-317 EDIPPQLDFFDAVL
+317 
-331 PIDAEM
+331 
-337 YRNKK
+337 KK
-342 QKTTPE
+342 QKKLILAGIALFLLILAASYTVFIAPLLQKEQWIYKEETVERGTLKVGVTE
-348 SAKEA
+348 SGSLEYNTKSIDYDLNLDVSDDDEDDSDDDDDTVQKYLKIEEIYAASGQRVTEGEELLKFTEDSVEA
-353 LSALLPVL
+353 VRALLQNAVVEAQADYAEAESTYELSLL

-410 EKLTEAQEDY
+410 EKLTETQEDY
-420 QDALETYE
+420 QDALEDYE

-521 AVEDLKETLQEAEET
+521 TVEDLKETLQEAEET

-555 ILYATE
+555 IIYATE

-575 LTTTGALFSY
+575 LTTTGALSSY

-601 IVDLQVGDAVDITF
+601 IVDLKVGDAVDITF
-615 TAYPEDSYTGSI
+615 TTYPEDSYTGSI

-734 SSEAEVKSTEETADS
+734 SSEEEVKSTEETADS
-749 GSSSDTAVGSDMEL
+749 GSSSDTAVGSDT
-763 QEFDESLMPEDM
+763 EFGMSEDM
-775 QMPSGGA
+775 QMPGGGD
-782 MPQGGPGGSGSDS
+782 MPQGGPGGGNSGN

>member
-1 MEGATDII
+1 M
-9 YNTLRATGLTWD
+9 
-21 EGPDI
+21 
-26 GGPVGPYVQS
+26 
-36 QRMGMFKQYAEQLV
+36 
-50 KAGKAYYCFCTEERL
+50 
-65 NDLHEQQK
+65 
-73 ANGEMSHY
+73 
-81 DGHCRDLP
+81 
-89 QEEIN
+89 
-94 AKLAA
+94 KL
-99 GVPYVIRQKIPAEG
+99 
-113 VTGFDDVV
+113 
-121 YGHIEVNN
+121 
-129 SELDDQ
+129 
-135 ILIKTDGMPTYNF
+135 
-148 ANVVDDHL
+148 
-156 MGITHVIRGSEYLSS
+156 
-171 TPKYNLLYQAFGWEV
+171 
-186 PTYIHCPP
+186 
-194 VMKDAQHKLSKR
+194 
-206 NGDASYQDLVAKGY
+206 
-220 LPAAVLNYLLL
+220 
-231 LGWAPEGEQEIFS
+231 
-244 LDEMIKIWDPARIS
+244 
-258 KSPAIFDP
+258 KSPHFDK
-266 LKLRAINAAYIRALP
+266 LKSLT
-281 AEEFRKLADPFIDQ
+281 
-295 AVHVQID
+295 
-302 RDLLCANLQPRCEVL
+302 
-317 EDIPPQLDFFDAVL
+317 
-331 PIDAEM
+331 
-337 YRNKK
+337 KK
-342 QKTTPE
+342 QKKLILAGIALFLLILAASYTVFIAPLLQKEQWIYKEETVERGTLKVGVTE
-348 SAKEA
+348 SGSLEYNTKSIDYDLNLDVSDDDEDDSDDDDDTVQKYLKIEEIYAASGQRVTEGEELLKFTEDSVEA
-353 LSALLPVL
+353 VRALLQNAVVEAQADYAEAESTYELSLL

-652 ELEQLYGGMTA
+652 ALEKLYGGMTA

-672 EDVLYVSRKA
+672 EDILYVSRKA

-782 MPQGGPGGSGSDS
+782 MPQGGPGGSGSGS
-795 FGGGMPG
+795 FGVGMPG

>member
-1 MEGATDII
+1 MKLKRPHFEK
-9 YNTLRATGLTWD
+9 LKSLTK
-21 EGPDI
+21 
-26 GGPVGPYVQS
+26 
-36 QRMGMFKQYAEQLV
+36 KQKKLIL
-50 KAGKAYYCFCTEERL
+50 AGIA
-65 NDLHEQQK
+65 
-73 ANGEMSHY
+73 
-81 DGHCRDLP
+81 
-89 QEEIN
+89 
-94 AKLAA
+94 
-99 GVPYVIRQKIPAEG
+99 
-113 VTGFDDVV
+113 
-121 YGHIEVNN
+121 
-129 SELDDQ
+129 
-135 ILIKTDGMPTYNF
+135 
-148 ANVVDDHL
+148 
-156 MGITHVIRGSEYLSS
+156 
-171 TPKYNLLYQAFGWEV
+171 
-186 PTYIHCPP
+186 
-194 VMKDAQHKLSKR
+194 
-206 NGDASYQDLVAKGY
+206 
-220 LPAAVLNYLLL
+220 LLL
-231 LGWAPEGEQEIFS
+231 LILAACYTVFIAPLLQKEQWIYKEETVERGTLKVGVTESGSLEYNTKSIDYDLNLDVSDDDEDDSDDDDDTVQKYLKIEEIYAANGQRVMEGEE
-244 LDEMIKIWDPARIS
+244 L
-258 KSPAIFDP
+258 
-266 LKLRAINAAYIRALP
+266 LKFTEDSVEAVRALLQNAVVKAQSDY
-281 AEEFRKLADPFIDQ
+281 AE
-295 AVHVQID
+295 
-302 RDLLCANLQPRCEVL
+302 
-317 EDIPPQLDFFDAVL
+317 
-331 PIDAEM
+331 AEST
-337 YRNKK
+337 Y
-342 QKTTPE
+342 E
-348 SAKEA
+348 
-353 LSALLPVL
+353 LSLL

-382 TSGTSVTNKVASLQV
+382 TSGTSVTNNVASLQV
-397 QLEQKQANAASLQ
+397 QLEQKQANTASLQ
-410 EKLTEAQEDY
+410 EKLTQAQEDY

-451 YLSARSKYQ
+451 YLSARTKYQ

-470 DALSENESAITDLQ
+470 TAVTDNENAITELT

-521 AVEDLKETLQEAEET
+521 TVEDLKETLQEAEET

-542 QLQAFEDFVGSDG
+542 QLEAFEDFVGSDG

-749 GSSSDTAVGSDMEL
+749 GSGSDTAVGSDT
-763 QEFDESLMPEDM
+763 EFEMSEDM
-775 QMPSGGA
+775 QMPGGGD
-782 MPQGGPGGSGSDS
+782 MPQGGPGGGNSGS
-795 FGGGMPG
+795 FGGGMPR

>member
-1 MEGATDII
+1 MKLKSPHFDK
-9 YNTLRATGLTWD
+9 LKSLTK
-21 EGPDI
+21 
-26 GGPVGPYVQS
+26 
-36 QRMGMFKQYAEQLV
+36 KQKKLIL
-50 KAGKAYYCFCTEERL
+50 AGIA
-65 NDLHEQQK
+65 
-73 ANGEMSHY
+73 
-81 DGHCRDLP
+81 
-89 QEEIN
+89 
-94 AKLAA
+94 
-99 GVPYVIRQKIPAEG
+99 
-113 VTGFDDVV
+113 
-121 YGHIEVNN
+121 
-129 SELDDQ
+129 
-135 ILIKTDGMPTYNF
+135 
-148 ANVVDDHL
+148 
-156 MGITHVIRGSEYLSS
+156 
-171 TPKYNLLYQAFGWEV
+171 
-186 PTYIHCPP
+186 
-194 VMKDAQHKLSKR
+194 
-206 NGDASYQDLVAKGY
+206 
-220 LPAAVLNYLLL
+220 LLL
-231 LGWAPEGEQEIFS
+231 LILAACYTVFIAPLLQKEQWIYKEETVERGTLKVGVTESGSLEYNTKSIDYDLTLDVSDDDEDDSDDDDDTVQKYLKIEEIYAASGQRVTEGEE
-244 LDEMIKIWDPARIS
+244 L
-258 KSPAIFDP
+258 
-266 LKLRAINAAYIRALP
+266 LKFT
-281 AEEFRKLADPFIDQ
+281 EDSVE
-295 AVHVQID
+295 AVQ
-302 RDLLCANLQPRCEVL
+302 
-317 EDIPPQLDFFDAVL
+317 
-331 PIDAEM
+331 
-337 YRNKK
+337 
-342 QKTTPE
+342 
-348 SAKEA
+348 
-353 LSALLPVL
+353 ALLQNAVVEAQADYAEAESTYELSLL

-782 MPQGGPGGSGSDS
+782 MPQGGPGGGNSGS
-795 FGGGMPG
+795 FGGGMPR

>member
-1 MEGATDII
+1 MKLKRPHFEK
-9 YNTLRATGLTWD
+9 LKSLTK
-21 EGPDI
+21 
-26 GGPVGPYVQS
+26 
-36 QRMGMFKQYAEQLV
+36 KQKKLIL
-50 KAGKAYYCFCTEERL
+50 AGIA
-65 NDLHEQQK
+65 
-73 ANGEMSHY
+73 
-81 DGHCRDLP
+81 
-89 QEEIN
+89 
-94 AKLAA
+94 
-99 GVPYVIRQKIPAEG
+99 
-113 VTGFDDVV
+113 
-121 YGHIEVNN
+121 
-129 SELDDQ
+129 
-135 ILIKTDGMPTYNF
+135 
-148 ANVVDDHL
+148 
-156 MGITHVIRGSEYLSS
+156 
-171 TPKYNLLYQAFGWEV
+171 
-186 PTYIHCPP
+186 
-194 VMKDAQHKLSKR
+194 
-206 NGDASYQDLVAKGY
+206 
-220 LPAAVLNYLLL
+220 LLL
-231 LGWAPEGEQEIFS
+231 LILAACYTVFIAPLLQKEQWIYKEETVERGTLKVGVTESGSLEYNTKSVDYDLDLDVSDDDDDSEDGDDDDDTVQKYLKIEEIYAASGQRVTEGEE
-244 LDEMIKIWDPARIS
+244 L
-258 KSPAIFDP
+258 
-266 LKLRAINAAYIRALP
+266 LKFTEDSVEAVRALLQNAVVEAQADY
-281 AEEFRKLADPFIDQ
+281 AE
-295 AVHVQID
+295 
-302 RDLLCANLQPRCEVL
+302 
-317 EDIPPQLDFFDAVL
+317 
-331 PIDAEM
+331 AEST
-337 YRNKK
+337 Y
-342 QKTTPE
+342 E
-348 SAKEA
+348 
-353 LSALLPVL
+353 LSLL

-382 TSGTSVTNKVASLQV
+382 TSGTSVTNNVASLQV
-397 QLEQKQANAASLQ
+397 QLEQKQANTASLQ
-410 EKLTEAQEDY
+410 EKLTEAREDY

-428 AAKEGYEGAGTDN
+428 AAKEDYEKAGMDN
-441 TVNFMTIQNG
+441 TVNYMVFQSG
-451 YLSARSKYQ
+451 YLSARSQYQ

-470 DALSENESAITDLQ
+470 TAVADNENAITDLQ

-492 KQKID
+492 KQHID
-497 KLDTEE
+497 KMDAEE

-521 AVEDLKETLQEAEET
+521 TVEDLKETLQEAEET

-561 DGVITEVSYEAGDR
+561 DGVITEVSQEAGDR
-575 LTTTGALFSY
+575 LTTTGTLFSY
-585 ATSDDMRIS
+585 ATAEDMQIS

-652 ELEQLYGGMTA
+652 ELEKLYGGMTA

-672 EDVLYVSRKA
+672 EDILYVSRKA

-691 VYRKTALGGR
+691 VYRKTALGGK

-734 SSEAEVKSTEETADS
+734 SSEAEVKSTQEDS
-749 GSSSDTAVGSDMEL
+749 GSSADTTTGSDMEL

-782 MPQGGPGGSGSDS
+782 MPQGGPGGSNSDS

>member
-1 MEGATDII
+1 MKLKSPHFDK
-9 YNTLRATGLTWD
+9 LKSLTK
-21 EGPDI
+21 
-26 GGPVGPYVQS
+26 
-36 QRMGMFKQYAEQLV
+36 KQKKLIL
-50 KAGKAYYCFCTEERL
+50 AGIA
-65 NDLHEQQK
+65 
-73 ANGEMSHY
+73 
-81 DGHCRDLP
+81 
-89 QEEIN
+89 
-94 AKLAA
+94 
-99 GVPYVIRQKIPAEG
+99 
-113 VTGFDDVV
+113 
-121 YGHIEVNN
+121 
-129 SELDDQ
+129 
-135 ILIKTDGMPTYNF
+135 
-148 ANVVDDHL
+148 
-156 MGITHVIRGSEYLSS
+156 
-171 TPKYNLLYQAFGWEV
+171 
-186 PTYIHCPP
+186 
-194 VMKDAQHKLSKR
+194 
-206 NGDASYQDLVAKGY
+206 
-220 LPAAVLNYLLL
+220 LLL
-231 LGWAPEGEQEIFS
+231 LILAASYTVFIAPLLQKEQWIYKEETVERGTLKVGVTESGSLEYNTKSIDYDLDLDVSDDEEDDSDDDDDTVQKYLKIEEIYAASGQRVTEGEE
-244 LDEMIKIWDPARIS
+244 L
-258 KSPAIFDP
+258 
-266 LKLRAINAAYIRALP
+266 LKFTEDSVEAVRALLQNAVVEAQADY
-281 AEEFRKLADPFIDQ
+281 AE
-295 AVHVQID
+295 
-302 RDLLCANLQPRCEVL
+302 
-317 EDIPPQLDFFDAVL
+317 
-331 PIDAEM
+331 AEST
-337 YRNKK
+337 Y
-342 QKTTPE
+342 E
-348 SAKEA
+348 
-353 LSALLPVL
+353 LSLL

-382 TSGTSVTNKVASLQV
+382 TSGTSVTNNVASLQV
-397 QLEQKQANAASLQ
+397 QLEQKQANTASLQ
-410 EKLTEAQEDY
+410 EKLTQAQEDY

-451 YLSARSKYQ
+451 YLSARTKYQ

-470 DALSENESAITDLQ
+470 TAVTDNENAIAELT

-521 AVEDLKETLQEAEET
+521 TVEDLKETLQEAEET

-575 LTTTGALFSY
+575 LTTTGVLFSY

-734 SSEAEVKSTEETADS
+734 SSEEEVKSTEETADS
-749 GSSSDTAVGSDMEL
+749 GSSSDTAVGSDT
-763 QEFDESLMPEDM
+763 EFEMLEDM
-775 QMPSGGA
+775 QMPGGDD
-782 MPQGGPGGSGSDS
+782 MPQGGNSGS

>member
-1 MEGATDII
+1 MKLKRPHFEK
-9 YNTLRATGLTWD
+9 LKSLTK
-21 EGPDI
+21 
-26 GGPVGPYVQS
+26 
-36 QRMGMFKQYAEQLV
+36 KQKKLIL
-50 KAGKAYYCFCTEERL
+50 AGIA
-65 NDLHEQQK
+65 
-73 ANGEMSHY
+73 
-81 DGHCRDLP
+81 
-89 QEEIN
+89 
-94 AKLAA
+94 
-99 GVPYVIRQKIPAEG
+99 
-113 VTGFDDVV
+113 
-121 YGHIEVNN
+121 
-129 SELDDQ
+129 
-135 ILIKTDGMPTYNF
+135 
-148 ANVVDDHL
+148 
-156 MGITHVIRGSEYLSS
+156 
-171 TPKYNLLYQAFGWEV
+171 
-186 PTYIHCPP
+186 
-194 VMKDAQHKLSKR
+194 
-206 NGDASYQDLVAKGY
+206 
-220 LPAAVLNYLLL
+220 LLL
-231 LGWAPEGEQEIFS
+231 LILAASYTVFIAPLLQKEQWIYKEETVERGTLKVGVTESGSLEYNTKSIDYDLDLDVSDDEEDDSDDDDDTVQKYLKIEEIYAASGQRVMEGEE
-244 LDEMIKIWDPARIS
+244 L
-258 KSPAIFDP
+258 
-266 LKLRAINAAYIRALP
+266 LKFTEDSVEAVRALLQNAVVEAQSDY
-281 AEEFRKLADPFIDQ
+281 AE
-295 AVHVQID
+295 
-302 RDLLCANLQPRCEVL
+302 
-317 EDIPPQLDFFDAVL
+317 
-331 PIDAEM
+331 AEST
-337 YRNKK
+337 Y
-342 QKTTPE
+342 E
-348 SAKEA
+348 
-353 LSALLPVL
+353 LSLL

-382 TSGTSVTNKVASLQV
+382 TSGTSVTNNVASLQV
-397 QLEQKQANAASLQ
+397 QLEQKQANTASLQ
-410 EKLTEAQEDY
+410 EKLTQAQEDY
-420 QDALETYE
+420 ALETYE

-451 YLSARSKYQ
+451 YLSARTKYQ

-470 DALSENESAITDLQ
+470 TAVTDNENAIAELT

-503 TYQEAVITGQN
+503 TYQEAVINGQN

-521 AVEDLKETLQEAEET
+521 TVEDLKETLQEAEET

-575 LTTTGALFSY
+575 LTTTGVLFSY

-734 SSEAEVKSTEETADS
+734 SSEEEVKSTEETADS
-749 GSSSDTAVGSDMEL
+749 GSSSDTAVGSDT
-763 QEFDESLMPEDM
+763 EFEMLEDM
-775 QMPSGGA
+775 QMPGGDD
-782 MPQGGPGGSGSDS
+782 MPQGGNSGS

>member
-1 MEGATDII
+1 MKLKSPHFDK
-9 YNTLRATGLTWD
+9 LKSLTK
-21 EGPDI
+21 
-26 GGPVGPYVQS
+26 
-36 QRMGMFKQYAEQLV
+36 KQKKLIL
-50 KAGKAYYCFCTEERL
+50 AGIA
-65 NDLHEQQK
+65 
-73 ANGEMSHY
+73 
-81 DGHCRDLP
+81 
-89 QEEIN
+89 
-94 AKLAA
+94 
-99 GVPYVIRQKIPAEG
+99 
-113 VTGFDDVV
+113 
-121 YGHIEVNN
+121 
-129 SELDDQ
+129 
-135 ILIKTDGMPTYNF
+135 
-148 ANVVDDHL
+148 
-156 MGITHVIRGSEYLSS
+156 
-171 TPKYNLLYQAFGWEV
+171 
-186 PTYIHCPP
+186 
-194 VMKDAQHKLSKR
+194 
-206 NGDASYQDLVAKGY
+206 
-220 LPAAVLNYLLL
+220 LLL
-231 LGWAPEGEQEIFS
+231 LILAACYTVFIAPLLQKEQWIYKEETVERGTLKVGVTESGSLEYNTKSIDYDLTLDVSDDDEDDSDDDDDTVQKYLKIEEIYAASGQRVTEGEE
-244 LDEMIKIWDPARIS
+244 L
-258 KSPAIFDP
+258 
-266 LKLRAINAAYIRALP
+266 LKFTEDSVEAVRALLQNAVVEAQADY
-281 AEEFRKLADPFIDQ
+281 AE
-295 AVHVQID
+295 
-302 RDLLCANLQPRCEVL
+302 
-317 EDIPPQLDFFDAVL
+317 
-331 PIDAEM
+331 AEST
-337 YRNKK
+337 Y
-342 QKTTPE
+342 E
-348 SAKEA
+348 
-353 LSALLPVL
+353 LSLL

-646 EISVEG
+646 EISAEG
-652 ELEQLYGGMTA
+652 ALEKLYGGMTA

-672 EDVLYVSRKA
+672 EDVIYVSRKA

-691 VYRKTALGGR
+691 VYRKTALGGK

-734 SSEAEVKSTEETADS
+734 SSEAEVKSTQEDS
-749 GSSSDTAVGSDMEL
+749 GSSADTTTGSDMEL
-763 QEFDESLMPEDM
+763 REFDESLMPEDM

-782 MPQGGPGGSGSDS
+782 MPQGGPGGGDSGS

>member
-1 MEGATDII
+1 M
-9 YNTLRATGLTWD
+9 
-21 EGPDI
+21 
-26 GGPVGPYVQS
+26 
-36 QRMGMFKQYAEQLV
+36 
-50 KAGKAYYCFCTEERL
+50 
-65 NDLHEQQK
+65 
-73 ANGEMSHY
+73 
-81 DGHCRDLP
+81 
-89 QEEIN
+89 
-94 AKLAA
+94 KL
-99 GVPYVIRQKIPAEG
+99 
-113 VTGFDDVV
+113 
-121 YGHIEVNN
+121 
-129 SELDDQ
+129 
-135 ILIKTDGMPTYNF
+135 
-148 ANVVDDHL
+148 
-156 MGITHVIRGSEYLSS
+156 
-171 TPKYNLLYQAFGWEV
+171 
-186 PTYIHCPP
+186 
-194 VMKDAQHKLSKR
+194 
-206 NGDASYQDLVAKGY
+206 
-220 LPAAVLNYLLL
+220 
-231 LGWAPEGEQEIFS
+231 
-244 LDEMIKIWDPARIS
+244 
-258 KSPAIFDP
+258 KSPHFDK
-266 LKLRAINAAYIRALP
+266 LKSLT
-281 AEEFRKLADPFIDQ
+281 
-295 AVHVQID
+295 
-302 RDLLCANLQPRCEVL
+302 
-317 EDIPPQLDFFDAVL
+317 
-331 PIDAEM
+331 
-337 YRNKK
+337 KK
-342 QKTTPE
+342 QKKLILAGIALFLLILAASYTVFIAPLLQKEQWIYKEETVERGTLKVGVTE
-348 SAKEA
+348 SGSLEYNTKSIDYDLNLDVSDDDEDDSDDDDDTVQKYLKIEEIYAASGQRVTEGEELLKFTEDSVEA
-353 LSALLPVL
+353 VRALLQNAVVEAQADYAEAESTYELSLL

-652 ELEQLYGGMTA
+652 ALEKLYGGMTA

-672 EDVLYVSRKA
+672 EDILYVSRKA

-782 MPQGGPGGSGSDS
+782 MPQGGPGGSGSGS

>member
-1 MEGATDII
+1 MKLKRPHFEK
-9 YNTLRATGLTWD
+9 LKSLTK
-21 EGPDI
+21 
-26 GGPVGPYVQS
+26 
-36 QRMGMFKQYAEQLV
+36 KQKKLIL
-50 KAGKAYYCFCTEERL
+50 AGIA
-65 NDLHEQQK
+65 
-73 ANGEMSHY
+73 
-81 DGHCRDLP
+81 
-89 QEEIN
+89 
-94 AKLAA
+94 
-99 GVPYVIRQKIPAEG
+99 
-113 VTGFDDVV
+113 
-121 YGHIEVNN
+121 
-129 SELDDQ
+129 
-135 ILIKTDGMPTYNF
+135 
-148 ANVVDDHL
+148 
-156 MGITHVIRGSEYLSS
+156 
-171 TPKYNLLYQAFGWEV
+171 
-186 PTYIHCPP
+186 
-194 VMKDAQHKLSKR
+194 
-206 NGDASYQDLVAKGY
+206 
-220 LPAAVLNYLLL
+220 LLL
-231 LGWAPEGEQEIFS
+231 LILAACYTVFIAPLLQKEQWIYKEETVERGTLKVGVTESGSLEYNTKSIDYDLNLDVSDDDEDDSDDDDDTVQKYLKIEEIYAASGQRVTEGEE
-244 LDEMIKIWDPARIS
+244 L
-258 KSPAIFDP
+258 
-266 LKLRAINAAYIRALP
+266 LKFTEDSVEAVRALLQNAVVEAQADY
-281 AEEFRKLADPFIDQ
+281 AE
-295 AVHVQID
+295 
-302 RDLLCANLQPRCEVL
+302 
-317 EDIPPQLDFFDAVL
+317 
-331 PIDAEM
+331 AEST
-337 YRNKK
+337 Y
-342 QKTTPE
+342 E
-348 SAKEA
+348 
-353 LSALLPVL
+353 LSLL

-652 ELEQLYGGMTA
+652 ALEKLYGGMTA

-672 EDVLYVSRKA
+672 EDILYVSRKA

-763 QEFDESLMPEDM
+763 QEFDESLMPEDI

-782 MPQGGPGGSGSDS
+782 MPQGGPGGGDSGS